1 VTRFWNE
8 AVALL
13 GDVAPGGV
21 TGAIFL
27 SLVLTLLVALGWYYW
42 PAWLPWNWR
51 WRAGRRSGGN
61 RRTGTGWRGRF
72 RLGRLRWRLRFRRR
86 RRDRTAESPA
96 DLPPDQL
103 PDVPA
108 EVLVLTA
115 DQLAAQGRYA
125 EAVRERLRAM
135 LRELI
140 ERGIIPFSPGWTVTE
155 LAAVARQSR
164 PALAPPLHGAVDVFS
179 EIWYG
184 LRPARLDDDQAMRAH
199 AEQLRQS
206 LSVPVA
212 P

>member
-1 VTRFWNE
+1 MTRFWNE

-13 GDVAPGGV
+13 GDIAPGGV

-27 SLVLTLLVALGWYYW
+27 SLVLALLIALGWYFW
-42 PAWLPWNWR
+42 PAWLPWRWR
-51 WRAGRRSGGN
+51 WGSGRRSGN

-86 RRDRTAESPA
+86 RRTTSAEAPA
-96 DLPPDQL
+96 ELPPDQL

-115 DQLAAQGRYA
+115 DQLAAEGRFA

-140 ERGIIPFSPGWTVTE
+140 EVGIIPFSPGWTVLE
-155 LAAVARQSR
+155 LATLARQSR
-164 PALAPPLHGAVDVFS
+164 PALAPPLLGAVGIFS

-184 LRPARLDDDQAMRAH
+184 LRPARLEDDQAMRAH

-206 LSVPVA
+206 LSAPVA
-212 P
+212 S